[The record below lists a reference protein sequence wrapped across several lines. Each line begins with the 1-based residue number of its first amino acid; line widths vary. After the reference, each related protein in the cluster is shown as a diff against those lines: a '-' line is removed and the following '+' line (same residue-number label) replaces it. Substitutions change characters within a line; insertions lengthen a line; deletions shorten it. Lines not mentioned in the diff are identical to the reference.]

1 MSTYSF
7 NLKAE
12 GQIAAGSTAFTDFT
26 RQCDSI
32 EVLNEP
38 Y

>member
-1 MSTYSF
+1 MSMYLF

-12 GQIAAGSTAFTDFT
+12 GQIAAGSRAFTEFT
-26 RQCDSI
+26 RQCDSM